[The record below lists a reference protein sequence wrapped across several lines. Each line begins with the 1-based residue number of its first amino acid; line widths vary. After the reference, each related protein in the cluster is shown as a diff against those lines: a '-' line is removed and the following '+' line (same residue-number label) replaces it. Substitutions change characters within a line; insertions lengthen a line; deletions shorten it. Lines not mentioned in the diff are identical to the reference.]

1 MFDYNRPKL
10 SDLGNVNIEDYLS
23 EKEKEMRVKDSDID
37 EEEFLSSYEPKADYD
52 DAIMSARNIET
63 TVIDL
68 QGTLAYMKSLIAAKF
83 NEESEHDL
91 FLEQS
96 NGDEML
102 RPMRKQASTI

>member
-10 SDLGNVNIEDYLS
+10 SDLGNVNIENYLS
-23 EKEKEMRVKDSDID
+23 EKEMRVKDSDID

-83 NEESEHDL
+83 NAESEHDL

-102 RPMRKQASTI
+102 RPMSKQSSTK